1 MFDLRLTVLVM
12 ALSAVAAVAVRA
24 DGSAVDKVYHPYVE
38 QLEWELEWRMIQ
50 EDENAVTGVE
60 RQQIHKFG
68 LGKAVSEFVFVEAY
82 LIGEQSADESFDI
95 EAYEVELLW
104 QMSEQ
109 GEFAV
114 DYGLLF
120 EIEKANSLDVWE
132 VSSALLLE
140 KELGRY
146 SATAN
151 VVLAYEWGDKI
162 DDEFETALALQ
173 GRYRY
178 SPRFEP
184 AMEFFLGEDTS
195 ALGPAIMGMERLG
208 LARAVRWELG
218 VVFALNDDT
227 PDYTFRAV
235 LEYEF

>member
-1 MFDLRLTVLVM
+1 
-12 ALSAVAAVAVRA
+12 
-24 DGSAVDKVYHPYVE
+24 
-38 QLEWELEWRMIQ
+38 MIQ

-104 QMSEQ
+104 QVSEQ

-120 EIEKANSLDVWE
+120 EIEKENSLDVWE

-184 AMEFFLGEDTS
+184 AMELYLGEDTK
-195 ALGPAIMGMERLG
+195 ALGPAMMGTERLG
-208 LARAVRWELG
+208 PAKALRWELG
-218 VVFALNDDT
+218 VVLGLNDDT

>member
-1 MFDLRLTVLVM
+1 
-12 ALSAVAAVAVRA
+12 
-24 DGSAVDKVYHPYVE
+24 
-38 QLEWELEWRMIQ
+38 
-50 EDENAVTGVE
+50 
-60 RQQIHKFG
+60 
-68 LGKAVSEFVFVEAY
+68 
-82 LIGEQSADESFDI
+82 
-95 EAYEVELLW
+95 LW

-120 EIEKANSLDVWE
+120 EIEKENSLDVWE

>member
-120 EIEKANSLDVWE
+120 EIEKENSLDVWE

-184 AMEFFLGEDTS
+184 ALELYLGEDTS
-195 ALGPAIMGMERLG
+195 ALGPAIMGVERLG
-208 LARAVRWELG
+208 MAKAVRWELG
-218 VVFALNDDT
+218 VVLALNDDT